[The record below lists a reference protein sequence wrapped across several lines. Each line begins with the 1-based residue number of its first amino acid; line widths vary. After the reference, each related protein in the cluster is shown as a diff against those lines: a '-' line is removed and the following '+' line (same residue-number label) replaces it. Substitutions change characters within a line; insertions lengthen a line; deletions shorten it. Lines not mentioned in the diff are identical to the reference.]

1 MPTYHKRNKVGIL
14 DLSIPVVNKKQKKT
28 NKEIYNKNDNA
39 NMAESKNKS
48 TKGKSIS
55 FLLGAGFS
63 APKGYPIGNQLNEK
77 LLTCTGDNFA
87 FSPSGTLVVNN
98 DGTKPDL
105 GYKNQYDIY
114 FDFCTDLIRYYNDNI
129 KSFDY
134 EEFYDYL
141 KNDAHKDPALVAFFK
156 AKKYNGGKAK
166 LNDYLFQIDNIFNQ
180 LISFYLEDKDGKN
193 RHNDEAFHMKP
204 YFDGYTGFINCI
216 ETFLKEFI
224 VDVHTL
230 NHDLF
235 FERLDRTEW
244 INGELCDGFEELG
257 SPYYGTLLYDNRSYK
272 CRLERYTGNYDTKL
286 TLYKLHG
293 SIDYYLYSRTEGT
306 TFIPETYIKRKWG
319 IGSSDF
325 YKEIKDKDG
334 NLVYENCWINYHS
347 DFLTGTTSKIIRY
360 REPLLYQKL
369 FKLFEDNLEQADMLI
384 IIGYGCK
391 DLEVNKIIM
400 EKFGKDKPCFI
411 VDPYAGDTVKD
422 FIKEMGDN
430 TKLISKSLDSLQIAD
445 FIKL

>member
-1 MPTYHKRNKVGIL
+1 MN
-14 DLSIPVVNKKQKKT
+14 
-28 NKEIYNKNDNA
+28 
-39 NMAESKNKS
+39 
-48 TKGKSIS
+48 
-55 FLLGAGFS
+55 
-63 APKGYPIGNQLNEK
+63 NQRI
-77 LLTCTGDNFA
+77 
-87 FSPSGTLVVNN
+87 
-98 DGTKPDL
+98 KPDL

-204 YFDGYTGFINCI
+204 YFDGYTGFLNCI

-286 TLYKLHG
+286 RLYKLHG

>member
-77 LLTCTGDNFA
+77 LLTCTGDN
-87 FSPSGTLVVNN
+87 
-98 DGTKPDL
+98 
-105 GYKNQYDIY
+105 

-204 YFDGYTGFINCI
+204 YFDGYTGFLNCI

-286 TLYKLHG
+286 RLYKLHG

>member
-204 YFDGYTGFINCI
+204 YFDGYTGFLNCI

-286 TLYKLHG
+286 RLYKLHG

-319 IGSSDF
+319 IGRSDKIAIIGRSMGNENMKGVKDA
-325 YKEIKDKDG
+325 YMDLIQRGYDNVEIFDP
-334 NLVYENCWINYHS
+334 LSLS
-347 DFLTGTTSKIIRY
+347 DDWLNNFQLAEREMRKLSIQLGRY
-360 REPLLYQKL
+360 LNNEELAKTKMFQLNKKWAQKL
-369 FKLFEDNLEQADMLI
+369 VEESYTVI
-384 IIGYGCK
+384 
-391 DLEVNKIIM
+391 DLGDIPLKNDSYNGFSAFYAI
-400 EKFGKDKPCFI
+400 EKKTIFGK
-411 VDPYAGDTVKD
+411 
-422 FIKEMGDN
+422 
-430 TKLISKSLDSLQIAD
+430 
-445 FIKL
+445 

>member
-1 MPTYHKRNKVGIL
+1 M
-14 DLSIPVVNKKQKKT
+14 
-28 NKEIYNKNDNA
+28 
-39 NMAESKNKS
+39 
-48 TKGKSIS
+48 
-55 FLLGAGFS
+55 
-63 APKGYPIGNQLNEK
+63 
-77 LLTCTGDNFA
+77 
-87 FSPSGTLVVNN
+87 
-98 DGTKPDL
+98 
-105 GYKNQYDIY
+105 
-114 FDFCTDLIRYYNDNI
+114 
-129 KSFDY
+129 
-134 EEFYDYL
+134 

-204 YFDGYTGFINCI
+204 YFDGYTGFLNCI

-286 TLYKLHG
+286 RLYKLHG

-430 TKLISKSLDSLQIAD
+430 TKLISKSLDSLLLNCNSQR
-445 FIKL
+445 LNLT

>member
-105 GYKNQYDIY
+105 GSKNQYDIY

-204 YFDGYTGFINCI
+204 YFDGYTGFLNCI

-235 FERLDRTEW
+235 FER

-286 TLYKLHG
+286 RLYKLHG